1 MRFWYL
7 FWVVTF
13 AISAV
18 AFAAIAAVVAVR
30 GVGDLRQMLAALKD
44 GADKS

>member
-7 FWVVTF
+7 FWAVTF

-18 AFAAIAAVVAVR
+18 SFAAIAAVVAIR
-30 GVGDLRQMLAALKD
+30 GVSDLRRMLAALKD
-44 GADKS
+44 GQNNA